1 VDGAVLGVIAIPPAV
16 YAAVSVRR
24 TRFAL
29 RPRLDRA
36 DTQDRAQTGAP
47 TLTISRACAH
57 QELPGRGLDRGTRR
71 SSP

>member
-29 RPRLDRA
+29 RPKVGPRRHSGPRSDGGTHA
-36 DTQDRAQTGAP
+36 DNQ
-47 TLTISRACAH
+47 SRMR
-57 QELPGRGLDRGTRR
+57 PPRTTR
-71 SSP
+71 